1 MPKTAT
7 KYYCSAAC
15 AKIGSRSYIYPRD
28 CKWCGTHFTARHANA
43 EYCNNR
49 CAVFAY
55 RVDTGRVKKIAPPV
69 FDYLVTAPVN
79 DAWRDRLTEQKLD
92 WLFMEAG
99 CRITGEARI
108 AAQKS

>member
-1 MPKTAT
+1 M
-7 KYYCSAAC
+7 
-15 AKIGSRSYIYPRD
+15 
-28 CKWCGTHFTARHANA
+28 
-43 EYCNNR
+43 
-49 CAVFAY
+49 
-55 RVDTGRVKKIAPPV
+55 KKIAPPV

-108 AAQKS
+108 AA